1 MTTTSEPSSAVER
14 RPIPLSVPCLD
25 GREMEYVRECLET
38 NWISSAGPFVTKF
51 EAELAA
57 RIGVPHAV
65 ATSSGTAALHLALLA
80 ADVQRNDEVI
90 VPTLTFIA
98 TANAVRYV
106 GAWPVFVDAESKH
119 WQIDVEL
126 VRRFLEEHCE
136 MRDGRLVNCRT
147 WRRVRAI
154 LPVHLL
160 GHPADLEPL
169 LELARR
175 FSLTVIEDC
184 AESLG
189 AEYHSRPTGSWG
201 IAGCFSFNGNK
212 TFSTG
217 GGGMLVTRDES
228 LALRARHLST
238 QAKSGTDEYIHD
250 DVGFNYRMPNI
261 LAAIGCAQL
270 ERFEI
275 LLDSKRQIAAHYRR
289 ALAGVPGLTFPIEA
303 LDVRSSNWL
312 STVRIDAAAFGSSS
326 RQLREILRQASVES
340 RPLWQPMHLSPAHRG
355 APHLLSGVAEQLY
368 EDCLS
373 LPSSADLADSSLRY
387 VVDTIRGAAREDSRD
402 GRSPPAQLR
411 GAA

>member
-1 MTTTSEPSSAVER
+1 
-14 RPIPLSVPCLD
+14 
-25 GREMEYVRECLET
+25 MEYVRECLET
-38 NWISSAGPFVTKF
+38 NWISSAGPFVTRF
-51 EAELAA
+51 ENELAA

-80 ADVQRNDEVI
+80 AGIQRNDEVL

-106 GAWPVFVDAESKH
+106 GAWPVFIDAEADH
-119 WQIDVEL
+119 WQIDVDL
-126 VRRFLEEHCE
+126 VRRFLEEECE
-136 MRDGRLVNCRT
+136 LRDGRLVNRRT

-175 FSLTVIEDC
+175 FSLSVIEDC

-189 AEYHSRPTGSWG
+189 AEYHGRPTGSWG
-201 IAGCFSFNGNK
+201 TTGCFSFNGNK

-217 GGGMLVTRDES
+217 GGGMLVTSDES
-228 LALRARHLST
+228 LARRARHLST
-238 QAKSGTDEYIHD
+238 QAKSGTEEYIHD
-250 DVGFNYRMPNI
+250 EVGFNYRMPNI

-270 ERFEI
+270 ERFET
-275 LLDSKRQIAAHYRR
+275 LLAAKRRIAAHYRR
-289 ALAGVPGLTFPIEA
+289 DLSDVPGLTFLTEA
-303 LDVRSSNWL
+303 PDVRSSDWL
-312 STVRIDAAAFGSSS
+312 STVRIDANRFGRSS
-326 RQLREILRQASVES
+326 RQLREILRQAAIES

-355 APHLLSGVAEQLY
+355 APQRLSGVAEALY
-368 EDCLS
+368 DDCLS
-373 LPSSADLADSSLRY
+373 LPSSADLIDTSLEY
-387 VVDTIRGAAREDSRD
+387 IVATIRDAVRDASRD
-402 GRSPPAQLR
+402 APSPPASLR